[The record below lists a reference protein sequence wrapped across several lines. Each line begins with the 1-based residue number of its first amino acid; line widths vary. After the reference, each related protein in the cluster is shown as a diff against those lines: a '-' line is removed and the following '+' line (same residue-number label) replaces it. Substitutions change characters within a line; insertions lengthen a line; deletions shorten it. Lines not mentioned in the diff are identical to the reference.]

1 MSALNG
7 FLQNHANGCDFYESG
22 FTDYCTC
29 GRFEARQEY
38 KMLLVRI
45 AELEALTTW
54 QPIETAPERVDILIL
69 VQMRVGIQVEQVEM
83 IDGHY
88 FRLYYGISA
97 EYHNPTHWMPLPS
110 APTEE
115 PPK

>member
-45 AELEALTTW
+45 AELTVENERLSNQNFDLHTEKERLKDVEYQRGFNEALK
-54 QPIETAPERVDILIL
+54 E
-69 VQMRVGIQVEQVEM
+69 
-83 IDGHY
+83 
-88 FRLYYGISA
+88 YGK
-97 EYHNPTHWMPLPS
+97 
-110 APTEE
+110 EE
-115 PPK
+115 K

>member
-45 AELEALTTW
+45 AELTVENTRLQKAVD
-54 QPIETAPERVDILIL
+54 TARTRFVMFTDITITKH
-69 VQMRVGIQVEQVEM
+69 E
-83 IDGHY
+83 IDV
-88 FRLYYGISA
+88 FSKEWLKA
-97 EYHNPTHWMPLPS
+97 NPKEL
-110 APTEE
+110 
-115 PPK
+115 K

>member
-1 MSALNG
+1 MTTLNG

-38 KMLLVRI
+38 KMLLARI

-54 QPIETAPERVDILIL
+54 QPIESCPKNKDVLLLIMGEIAKGFYSPKIKQFEAEGCYYHDISCNL
-69 VQMRVGIQVEQVEM
+69 V
-83 IDGHY
+83 
-88 FRLYYGISA
+88 
-97 EYHNPTHWMPLPS
+97 THWMPLPK
-110 APTEE
+110 PPEE
-115 PPK
+115 K